1 MSQAEM
7 MPSAWTLD
15 PAVMLD
21 YLSLL
26 NASSLSLS
34 PPSPSLQ
41 SRCSSPSQASTV
53 LDPTSPTHS
62 STDDEYNT
70 ALHNHPATPKKQP
83 TNPRRKRGR
92 PRMLDKTTGEVD
104 DAATKEPNSRAP
116 NQRRK
121 IQIRVAQRAYRS
133 RQQERTAL
141 LTRQVHELEQKL
153 LIARNIYLNTHA
165 AAVMGC
171 VVDPTGSDRSSNSH
185 SHSHSHSSSSSS
197 SSGGY
202 SRVLQEN
209 LRLLLAITEVGG
221 AADGKDATG
230 SEGEGEEVGCG
241 GGRQFESLDGMRV
254 RARAWAR
261 APYPLYPG
269 HGNGLLPSTPGGL
282 LPGSK
287 QEKAGA
293 EKRCG
298 TSLAGVAVA
307 DVVFR

>member
-7 MPSAWTLD
+7 VPSPWTLD

-34 PPSPSLQ
+34 SPSPSLQ
-41 SRCSSPSQASTV
+41 SRSSTPSQASTV
-53 LDPTSPTHS
+53 LDPTSPPHS
-62 STDDEYNT
+62 STDDEYNPT
-70 ALHNHPATPKKQP
+70 ILNHPAQPKKQP

-104 DAATKEPNSRAP
+104 DAATKEVSQLLPSQHVKQKNKTNSRLP

-171 VVDPTGSDRSSNSH
+171 VVDPTESDGSSNSH
-185 SHSHSHSSSSSS
+185 SHSHSHSNSS

-202 SRVLQEN
+202 SRALQEN

-221 AADGKDATG
+221 AADGKEATG
-230 SEGEGEEVGCG
+230 SEGEGEEDGCG

-282 LPGSK
+282 LSGGMFDDPF
-287 QEKAGA
+287 
-293 EKRCG
+293 
-298 TSLAGVAVA
+298 
-307 DVVFR
+307 DVDL

>member
-7 MPSAWTLD
+7 MPSPWTLD

-34 PPSPSLQ
+34 SPSPSLQ
-41 SRCSSPSQASTV
+41 SRSSTPSQASTV
-53 LDPTSPTHS
+53 LDPTSPPHS
-62 STDDEYNT
+62 STDDESNT
-70 ALHNHPATPKKQP
+70 TIHNHPAQPKKQP

-104 DAATKEPNSRAP
+104 DAATKEVSQLRPSQYIKQTNKPNSHPP

-165 AAVMGC
+165 AAVMGY
-171 VVDPTGSDRSSNSH
+171 VVDPTGSHGSSN
-185 SHSHSHSSSSSS
+185 SHSHSHSSSSS
-197 SSGGY
+197 GGY
-202 SRVLQEN
+202 PRVLQEN

-230 SEGEGEEVGCG
+230 SEGEGEEEVDGCG

-261 APYPLYPG
+261 PPCPLYPG
-269 HGNGLLPSTPGGL
+269 QGNGLLPSMPGGL
-282 LPGSK
+282 LPG
-287 QEKAGA
+287 GMFDDPF
-293 EKRCG
+293 
-298 TSLAGVAVA
+298 
-307 DVVFR
+307 DVDL